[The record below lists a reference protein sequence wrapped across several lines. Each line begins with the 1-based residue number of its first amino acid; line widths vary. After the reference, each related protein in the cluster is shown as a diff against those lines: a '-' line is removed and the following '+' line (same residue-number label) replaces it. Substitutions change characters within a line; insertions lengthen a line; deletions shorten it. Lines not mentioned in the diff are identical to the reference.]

1 MRWRR
6 AIVPLAWTVAA
17 CVLLTAGWVVYKVT
31 DPFAGQR
38 QRAVQEQL
46 FQQWRTA
53 PQHTGQAGTGP
64 ATGSGTGTGPSAMGI
79 PATATLPGAGTDR
92 PRPPDRARRPGRQPG
107 RGPPAR
113 IRPGP
118 ARPG

>member
-6 AIVPLAWTVAA
+6 AIAPLAWTVVA
-17 CVLLTAGWVVYKVT
+17 CVLLTAGWVAYKVT

-79 PATATLPGAGTDR
+79 PATATGLPGPTTGLGPDGRTGGC
-92 PRPPDRARRPGRQPG
+92 PRASGRDH
-107 RGPPAR
+107 
-113 IRPGP
+113 